1 MSASSYRETIVAILV
16 ELGELEG
23 TKQTNLLAEPE
34 QDLEFVAIA
43 MDSLTALD
51 LCVNLED
58 ATGRIVEPADLVAYP
73 SINRLA
79 SYLDGGGGAH

>member
-1 MSASSYRETIVAILV
+1 MSAPSYRERIIAILA

-23 TKQTNLLAEPE
+23 TKRADLLAEPE
-34 QDLEFVAIA
+34 QDVEFVAIA

-58 ATGRIVEPADLVAYP
+58 ATGRTVEPADLVSYP

-79 SYLDGGGGAH
+79 AYLDAGGGTH